1 MSASDSVSAW
11 IGRLQEDDSAAF
23 QQIWERY
30 FQQLVSLA
38 RKKLRSLPRRVADE
52 EDVALEAF
60 HSFCRGARE
69 GRFPKLVD
77 RNDLWQ
83 LLVMLTARKAANLQ
97 KHIRRQKRGG
107 GKVRGDSALQ
117 GPDSS
122 SAGQAFV
129 QLIDK
134 EPTPEFAVEA
144 VQEFERLLDSLG
156 DDNLRSIALWKME
169 GFTHEEIAAKLACA
183 TVTVERRLRLIRS
196 IWQKEIPA

>member
-1 MSASDSVSAW
+1 MSDSVSRW
-11 IGRLQEDDSAAF
+11 IGQLKDDDSAAF

-30 FQQLVSLA
+30 FHQLVSLA
-38 RKKLRSLPRRVADE
+38 RKKLQSLPRRVADE
-52 EDVALEAF
+52 EDVALDAF

-69 GRFPKLVD
+69 GRFPQLAD

-97 KHIRRQKRGG
+97 KHVRRQKRGG
-107 GKVRGDSALQ
+107 GKVRGNSVLQ
-117 GPDSS
+117 GPVSS
-122 SAGQAFV
+122 SEGQAFV

-134 EPTPEFAVEA
+134 NPTPEFAAEA
-144 VQEFERLLDSLG
+144 VQEFERLLEHLG

-169 GFTHEEIAAKLACA
+169 GFTHEEIATKLGCA

-196 IWQKEIPA
+196 IWQKELPA